1 MPTKRLMNYMI
12 LAIAVIA
19 IFSAGCSERNPDE
32 ALVWNE
38 KGEFLEKE
46 EKHYE
51 AIQAFDKAIE
61 LDPQLLEARYNK
73 ADALIALFK
82 YEEAIQTYDEIIELN
97 PQDVDAWSYKGYLL
111 AINLK
116 KYDEAIQAFDKVMEF
131 DSQASSGPGSMYRQA
146 VDGKVKC
153 LVLQGKYDE
162 ALQTAD
168 KATEEDS
175 QYKKYY
181 WGLKGFTYHEMGN
194 DKESQEWYDK
204 ANEL

>member
-1 MPTKRLMNYMI
+1 MNCVI

-19 IFSAGCSERNPDE
+19 IFSAGCTERNPEE

-97 PQDVDAWSYKGYLL
+97 PQEIDAWRYKGYLL
-111 AINLK
+111 AVSLNR
-116 KYDEAIQAFDKVMEF
+116 YDEAIQACDKVMEL
-131 DSQASSGPGSMYRQA
+131 DSQASSGPGSIYREA
-146 VDGKVKC
+146 VHIKINC
-153 LVLQGKYDE
+153 LVLQGKHDE
-162 ALQTAD
+162 ALQTVDEAI
-168 KATEEDS
+168 EEDS
-175 QYKKYY
+175 QNKKYY
-181 WGLKGFTYHEMGN
+181 WGLKGFIYREMGN
-194 DKESQEWYDK
+194 NEESQEWYDK
-204 ANEL
+204 AQ